1 MNNPMKGETSQGASG
16 EPPEQLPPGELIA
29 ESHPDPAPAVAW
41 PTHGRIAAIDY
52 GAVRIGVAVTDP
64 DRRFASPWETYTR
77 RSVALD
83 ADFFTR
89 LTRDERIVAYVV
101 GLPVYPSGDESP
113 KSREARRF
121 GQWLTG
127 IVGRPVVFYDER
139 YSSVVADEYMA
150 QAGLTAKRRKER
162 RDQLAAQIL
171 LQAFL
176 DAGQSPTD
184 RASPLDNV

>member
-1 MNNPMKGETSQGASG
+1 MNGRIGGESSEGAASAPRG
-16 EPPEQLPPGELIA
+16 ALPGE
-29 ESHPDPAPAVAW
+29 ESHPSSQERVW
-41 PTHGRIAAIDY
+41 PLQGRIAAIDY
-52 GAVRIGVAVTDP
+52 GHVRVGVAVTDP

-83 ADFFTR
+83 AEFFTR

-121 GQWLTG
+121 GQWLVG
-127 IVGRPVVFYDER
+127 IVDRPVVYYDER

-150 QAGLTAKRRKER
+150 QAGLTAKRRKAR

-176 DAGQSPTD
+176 DAGQCPTD
-184 RASPLDNV
+184 KATPLDNV

>member
-1 MNNPMKGETSQGASG
+1 MNESAGDEAMTGAPS
-16 EPPEQLPPGELIA
+16 EPRSEFPGEL
-29 ESHPDPAPAVAW
+29 PQPPARERSW
-41 PTHGRIAAIDY
+41 PLQGRIAAIDF
-52 GAVRIGVAVTDP
+52 GTVRIGVAVTDP
-64 DRRFASPWETYTR
+64 DRRFASPWETYAR

-83 ADFFTR
+83 ADFFVR

-121 GQWLTG
+121 GLWLAG
-127 IVGRPVVFYDER
+127 IVDRPVVFYDER

-176 DAGQSPTD
+176 DAGQNATH